1 MKKKVYFAIA
11 HKTVEDYIEKQ
22 LADEIEVVGSAVYR
36 ESVVEAVK
44 KEEPDILIIRET
56 LPGTIDFLEIIDSI
70 RVECRKHV
78 QIIVMTGG
86 RQVGDE
92 FLSALVRYSV
102 FDLVVGDNIN
112 IKEVCRLVR
121 KPNLYKDVS
130 MYAPKV
136 KIDEK
141 TKRQIFEAPNVPK
154 VIEKEVIREVIIDNT
169 DILDSEASLK
179 NAEELQ
185 KIEQEKMQIKNEQ
198 EKILAE
204 KEKIN
209 KEKEQIS
216 LEKQKIQREYEER
229 QIEFERNMELKIRS
243 IEEEKNRLIEIEKQK
258 IKNELDIR
266 MSEIK
271 KLEAEASKI
280 IDDEKRKINET
291 KQFEMEKNIE
301 ILRLENEQ
309 KIKALEQEAYNK
321 VKLEQEKYTQ
331 NQIDEIEKFKLEK
344 AQLEEKYLAL
354 KEKEEL
360 ERVKRDKE
368 SQNMK
373 KEIDVLKEKQ
383 NLLEKQRAE
392 DLKALE
398 DARIQL
404 LEEKKL
410 KDEAKNEAKLEFKK
424 LETAL
429 KEKEEELRQEREIL
443 AVKYNSLENSL
454 FAEFNKKKAKIE
466 ENSKKKLETSRL
478 SLKAE
483 MQKCLDAEK
492 RNLLSDTSLP
502 REELERRFALRQKQI
517 SEQYQVKL
525 QELVSTIK
533 AETATLLSKLEKDL
547 MFHKEK
553 EEEKLSKV
561 KQELDNEKE
570 SLNKE
575 IAEFE
580 KNKKSMIKSIEDE
593 KQKIELE
600 HKKFEEDLKRK
611 ISEKEASLETE
622 RAILKSKE
630 DELNKRISSFEE
642 EQERIIKQKIDNIRA
657 ENNEK
662 EKELEIEKQRLIE
675 EQKSFEKNR
684 LELEKKA
691 REENDYIKEQL
702 KKLEE
707 EKQLVLK
714 MKNEAKDMNLKNS
727 TTMSRNVLSFLG
739 CKSGVGTT
747 TVAFNT
753 AISLASSGQKV
764 LYVELN
770 KEFSGVS
777 YAYKL
782 GFYDS
787 GIDIA
792 MTQMQENNYENISKN
807 IISLK
812 EVQSNTSNDEIMY
825 KNYKKMPQSLEYLFF
840 SGRYYSG
847 EKKYCEK
854 AFKDLMIFIL
864 MKLDYDYVIF
874 DINMETKMVESK
886 EDSIIDN
893 ITDTILKFSSKIYFV
908 ITQDIASIG
917 GCIQAR
923 KLMRKSSIPVNEF
936 RFVLNRYDSKAKLTK
951 RGLEDWLK
959 VDINLVL
966 PDKHR
971 EVIDSNYLGLPLVLY
986 TKDKE
991 VSKFYKMMESDI
1003 LESQKNKKSKKK

>member
-36 ESVVEAVK
+36 ESVIEAVK

-56 LPGTIDFLEIIDSI
+56 LPGTIDFLEIIDSV

-86 RQVGDE
+86 RQAGDE

-141 TKRQIFEAPNVPK
+141 TKKQIFEVPNVPK

-169 DILDSEASLK
+169 DILDSEASIK

-185 KIEQEKMQIKNEQ
+185 KIEQEKMQIRNEQ

-204 KEKIN
+204 KERIN

-229 QIEFERNMELKIRS
+229 QIEFERNMELKIKS
-243 IEEEKNRLIEIEKQK
+243 IEEEKDRLIEIEKQK
-258 IKNELDIR
+258 IKNELDVR

-271 KLEAEASKI
+271 KLEVEASKI

-291 KQFEMEKNIE
+291 KQLEMEKNIE

-309 KIKALEQEAYNK
+309 RIKALEQEAYNK
-321 VKLEQEKYTQ
+321 VKLEQKKYTQ

-344 AQLEEKYLAL
+344 SQLEEKYLAL
-354 KEKEEL
+354 KEKEEI

-373 KEIDVLKEKQ
+373 KEIDILKEKQ
-383 NLLEKQRAE
+383 NLLEKQRVQ

-454 FAEFNKKKAKIE
+454 FAEFNKRKAEIE

-483 MQKCLDAEK
+483 MQKCLDEEK
-492 RNLLSDTSLP
+492 RILLSDTGFS

-525 QELVSTIK
+525 QELVSVIK
-533 AETATLLSKLEKDL
+533 VETATLLSKLEKEL
-547 MFHKEK
+547 TSYKEK
-553 EEEKLSKV
+553 EEDKLSKA

-580 KNKKSMIKSIEDE
+580 KNKKFMIKSIEDE

-600 HKKFEEDLKRK
+600 HKKLEEDLKRK
-611 ISEKEASLETE
+611 ISKKEASLETE
-622 RAILKSKE
+622 RAKLKSKE
-630 DELNKRISSFEE
+630 DELNRKISGFEE
-642 EQERIIKQKIDNIRA
+642 EQERIIKQKINNIRA
-657 ENNEK
+657 ENKEK
-662 EKELEIEKQRLIE
+662 EKELEIEKQRLIK

-714 MKNEAKDMNLKNS
+714 MKNEAKGMSLKNS
-727 TTMSRNVLSFLG
+727 ATMSRNVLSFLG

-753 AISLASSGQKV
+753 AVSLASSGQKV

-770 KEFSGVS
+770 KEFSAVS

-847 EKKYCEK
+847 EKKYYEK
-854 AFKDLMIFIL
+854 SFKDLMVFIL

-874 DINMETKMVESK
+874 DINMETKMMESE

-908 ITQDIASIG
+908 ITQDIASVG
-917 GCIQAR
+917 GCIQTR
-923 KLMRKSSIPVNEF
+923 KLMKKSSIPVNEF

-991 VSKFYKMMESDI
+991 ISRFYKMMELDI
-1003 LESQKNKKSKKK
+1003 LESQKNKKNKY